1 MSTNAG
7 IVVGVVVLGIIAALL
22 KAKAWR
28 PLFFFL
34 GLVVFALFW
43 GQVVKDQTHPYDEY
57 QEGYRQRLIELAGG
71 DPAKVNFKP
80 GIVQRYLPKLGK
92 TDRCETCHLG
102 VEDPR
107 FKDAPQPYT
116 YHPGIETHPP
126 DKFGCTVCHEGVGI
140 SVDVRGAHGHKEN
153 WRNPILDKELVQS
166 RCVQCH
172 ERGASLKGG
181 ELYAQ
186 GEILFNRV
194 GCLGCHP
201 VKGMALERQPGPDL
215 RMIPNKMQLDWL
227 AGWLK
232 NPNSYLKKTYMP
244 NFGLSDEDVKAIT
257 SYLVASARDYLKKQ
271 GAPDLT
277 GDVPTSPAKVAKGKE
292 LVLSVGCLGC
302 HNIDDA
308 KIVDDSELDP
318 AVRSRNFGPDLSRVG
333 DKLNGRWIKAWV
345 LNPKG
350 QDPKTTM
357 PNLRLTEAEAEAIAA
372 YLQQKGDG
380 TVPKVNLPPEP
391 DNPELVKRGKE
402 RIEWFNCSGC
412 HPIAGFEG
420 RTFYGPELTFEG
432 DKQYFRLAFEEK
444 LPEMIKLDEEEG
456 VQSHR
461 YVANF
466 VRMKLED
473 PRQFQPHILKMPN
486 FHFSKQEV
494 KALTVFVCSLKK
506 RVYPSAYHVA
516 MSRKERAVSRGREMF
531 ARYNCRGCHKIDPEA
546 PRSSGHIRAYYTH
559 EEKALA
565 PPVLIGEGRKVQ
577 PLWVQGFIQR
587 PITLRPWLKVRMP
600 TFGLSDR
607 EVETI
612 SDYFIALEK
621 EDHPFY
627 GVDPGKLDPVSVAQG
642 KKLLMTYKCLK
653 CHVLGEE
660 IPPNKSPNELAPNLA
675 LAKERLR
682 PSWIDEWLTDPQ
694 RFQPGTRMP
703 TFFFFDEL
711 EDEEGNEVLD
721 ENGNPKLD
729 FTNETAQENFA
740 QIHKLRDYLM
750 TLDAAEAR
758 RMWNRLQRQATQ

>member
-1 MSTNAG
+1 MSTSVG
-7 IVVGVVVLGIIAALL
+7 IVIGVVVLAVMVVLL

-28 PLFFFL
+28 PLFFVL
-34 GLVVFALFW
+34 GLAVFALFW
-43 GQVVKDQTHPYDEY
+43 GQVVKDQTHPYDPY
-57 QEGYRQRLIELAGG
+57 QKEYRQRLIDLAGG
-71 DPAKVNFKP
+71 DPAKVDFKP
-80 GIVQRYLPKLGK
+80 GIIQRYIPSLDRN
-92 TDRCETCHLG
+92 DRCETCHLG

-107 FKDAPQPYT
+107 FKDAPQPFT
-116 YHPGIETHPP
+116 YHPGLDTHPP

-140 SVDVRGAHGHKEN
+140 SVDLRGAHGNREN
-153 WRNPILDKELVQS
+153 WRNPVLNKDLVQS

-181 ELYAQ
+181 SVYAR

-201 VKGMALERQPGPDL
+201 VKGQALERLPGPDL

-232 NPNSYLKKTYMP
+232 DPNSYLKKTYMP
-244 NFGLSDEDVKAIT
+244 NFGLSDDDVKAIT
-257 SYLVASARDYLKKQ
+257 SYLVASAREYQAKQ
-271 GAPDLT
+271 GGASLA
-277 GDVPTSPAKVAKGKE
+277 GDVPTSSAKVAKGKA

-308 KIVDDSELDP
+308 AVVDDSELDP
-318 AVRSRNFGPDLSRVG
+318 EVRNRNFGPDLSHVG
-333 DKLNGRWIKAWV
+333 DKLNGRWIKQWV

-357 PNLRLTEAEAEAIAA
+357 PNLRLSDAEAEAIAA

-380 TVPKVNLPPEP
+380 TVAKVDLAPEP
-391 DNPELVKRGKE
+391 DNAKLVERGKA

-432 DKQYFRLAFEEK
+432 DKQYFRLAFGEK
-444 LPEMIKLDEEEG
+444 KAEMIEKDEEEG
-456 VQSHR
+456 VQTHR

-466 VRMKLED
+466 VRMKLEN
-473 PRQFQPHILKMPN
+473 PRQFQPDILKMPN
-486 FHFSKQEV
+486 FHFSPEEV
-494 KALTVFVCSLKK
+494 KALTVYVTSLKR
-506 RVYPSAYHVA
+506 RVYPASVHVQMDDRQKA
-516 MSRKERAVSRGREMF
+516 ISRGREMF
-531 ARYNCRGCHKIDPEA
+531 ARYNCRGCHAIDPGA

-565 PPVLIGEGRKVQ
+565 PPVLFGEGRKVQ

-587 PITLRPWLKVRMP
+587 PITLRPWLEVRMP
-600 TFGLSDR
+600 TFGLADN
-607 EVETI
+607 EVETL
-612 SDYFIALEK
+612 SDYFIALEEK
-621 EDHPFY
+621 AHPFY
-627 GVDPGKLDPVSVAQG
+627 GVDPGALDPVSVAEG
-642 KKLLMTYKCLK
+642 KKLLMSFKCLK

-675 LAKERLR
+675 LGKTRLR

-694 RFQPGTRMP
+694 GFQPGTRMP
-703 TFFFFDEL
+703 NFFFFDEL
-711 EDEEGNEVLD
+711 EDENGDEVLD
-721 ENGNPKLD
+721 ANGNPKLD
-729 FTNETAQENFA
+729 YTNETAQDNFA

-758 RMWNRLQRQATQ
+758 RMWSHLQQGGK